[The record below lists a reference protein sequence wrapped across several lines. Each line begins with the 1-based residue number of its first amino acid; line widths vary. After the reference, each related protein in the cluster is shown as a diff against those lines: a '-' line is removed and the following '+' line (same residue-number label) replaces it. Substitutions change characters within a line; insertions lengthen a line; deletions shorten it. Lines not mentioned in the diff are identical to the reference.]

1 MSTIPADL
9 MTTQDELDQLAAIFG
24 VKENDPKFDAILK
37 ALATAALREYT
48 LAFSGTRSPG
58 TLREAREL
66 RLRLLFEHLPDG
78 GPTDTQVAQLMQLTP
93 SAARS
98 LIAGTRARYR
108 TQLDERLRA
117 AAVEALKQST
127 PGDDDDTARVVL
139 PDSLAVYVRD
149 LAGETRTP
157 PLKKSDLIS
166 LTWEIK
172 RSTAEA
178 LGTRLG
184 FTIDELQGFKTKR

>member
-1 MSTIPADL
+1 MIPADL
-9 MTTQDELDQLAAIFG
+9 KTTQAELDQLAAIFG
-24 VKENDPKFDAILK
+24 VTARDPKFAEILE
-37 ALATAALREYT
+37 ALATAALQEYT

-66 RLRLLFEHLPDG
+66 RLRLLFEHLPGG

-93 SAARS
+93 SAART

-108 TQLDERLRA
+108 TQLDEILRA
-117 AAVEALKQST
+117 AAVEALKEST
-127 PGDDDDTARVVL
+127 RGDDEDTARVVL

-149 LAGETRTP
+149 LADETRTP
-157 PLKKSDLIS
+157 PLKKSDAIS

-172 RSTAEA
+172 RSTAEV
-178 LGTRLG
+178 LGKRLG
-184 FTIDELQGFKTKR
+184 FTVGELNGFKKK